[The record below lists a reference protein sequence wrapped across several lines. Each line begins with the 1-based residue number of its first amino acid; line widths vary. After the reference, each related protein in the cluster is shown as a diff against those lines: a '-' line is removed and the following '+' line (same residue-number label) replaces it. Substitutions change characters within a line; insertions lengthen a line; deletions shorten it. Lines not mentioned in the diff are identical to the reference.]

1 LLLFAIGVKYTK
13 WTTIQAQKKAD
24 NGDVPDNNNENSL
37 QASKVSKENNQACK
51 LHNLGTR
58 IPTSTHK
65 KLLQFAI
72 IEYGKIHGAVSLIV
86 TNAIESYIYKQQQT
100 TSYTTT
106 IHNKFGKPRTDV
118 KEKYRLI
125 ASHLK
130 PLTSYP
136 LINVPTLKAVVKE
149 TLGKTD
155 KRTFEKYLR
164 TVARLSKEQSAV
176 NGGTSVFDVTKFVEK
191 IHGDDW

>member
-1 LLLFAIGVKYTK
+1 MDDISGTK
-13 WTTIQAQKKAD
+13 TSD
-24 NGDVPDNNNENSL
+24 NERVSNNNNEDSL

-58 IPTSTHK
+58 IPDSTHK
-65 KLLQFAI
+65 RLLQFAVDY
-72 IEYGKIHGAVSLIV
+72 YGKINGAVSLIV
-86 TNAIESYIYKQQQT
+86 TKAIDSYIDKQQQT
-100 TSYTTT
+100 TSSTTT

-118 KEKYRLI
+118 QEKYRLI
-125 ASHLK
+125 ALHLK
-130 PLTSYP
+130 QLTSYP

-155 KRTFEKYLR
+155 PRTFDKYLR

-176 NGGTSVFDVTKFVEK
+176 NGGSSVFDVTKFVEK
-191 IHGDDW
+191 IQSDDW

>member
-1 LLLFAIGVKYTK
+1 MDDISGTK
-13 WTTIQAQKKAD
+13 TSD
-24 NGDVPDNNNENSL
+24 NECVSNNNNENSL

-58 IPTSTHK
+58 IPASTHK
-65 KLLQFAI
+65 RLLQYAL
-72 IEYGKIHGAVSLIV
+72 IEYGKISGSVSLVV
-86 TNAIESYIYKQQQT
+86 TKALDFYIDKQQQT
-100 TSYTTT
+100 ASFTTT
-106 IHNKFGKPRTDV
+106 IHNKFGKPRSDV

-125 ASHLK
+125 AFRLK
-130 PLTSYP
+130 PLTSFP

-176 NGGTSVFDVTKFVEK
+176 NGGSSVFDVTKFVEK
-191 IHGDDW
+191 IQSDDW